1 MALDAPVFSSYDLEL
16 DTVFQKLQGRDE
28 IETVA
33 LQFPDGL
40 RDHATDVAAVFEDRL
55 ETDMIISAD
64 PSFGA
69 CDVALNLEPYADAL
83 VHFGHTE
90 MPSVE
95 DAYDFEVH
103 FVAARHKAP
112 VGPVAVDAAEAL
124 RAEHGVDTVGVFTT
138 AQHGHKLEE
147 ALEALEEAGFT
158 ALVGHGDDR
167 VAGAGQVL
175 GCNYTAATSVHD
187 DVEGFVYLGSGD
199 FHPVAVRFSTEL
211 PMALAD
217 PYTEKVRD
225 VEETYDRLMRQ
236 RYAAIG
242 AARDAQSW
250 GVLAG
255 THVGQSRFGL
265 ARGLVDALR
274 RDGYEAHLVA
284 LQFFSWQALQNFRH
298 LDAFVNTG
306 CPRITTDDV
315 DEYPMPM
322 LTPPEME
329 IAIGR
334 KDLDEYRFD
343 EFMGSEPRPKGE
355 AGVAMVRGPG
365 ETGSAEP

>member
-16 DTVFQKLQGRDE
+16 EHVFQKLEGRDD
-28 IETVA
+28 IEAVG

-40 RDHATDVAAVFEDRL
+40 RDHATDVADVFEDRL
-55 ETDMIISAD
+55 DASVIVSAD

-69 CDVALNLEPYADAL
+69 CDVALNLEGHVDAL

-103 FVAARHKAP
+103 FVAAHHKAP
-112 VGPVAVDAAEAL
+112 VGPVAVDAARVLEEDHG
-124 RAEHGVDTVGVFTT
+124 AETVGVFTT
-138 AQHGHKLEE
+138 AQHGHKLGEV
-147 ALEALEEAGFT
+147 LDALEEAGFA
-158 ALVGHGDDR
+158 ALVGHGDNR
-167 VAGAGQVL
+167 VSGAGQVL
-175 GCNYTAATSVHD
+175 GCNYTAATSVRD
-187 DVEGFVYLGSGD
+187 DVDGFVYVGSGD

-217 PYTEKVRD
+217 PYTEEVRD

-236 RYAAIG
+236 RYAQIS
-242 AARDAQSW
+242 AAMDARSW

-255 THVGQSRFGL
+255 THVGQSRFGM
-265 ARGLVDALR
+265 ARGLVEALR
-274 RDGYEAHLVA
+274 REGYEAHLVA
-284 LQFFSWQALQNFRH
+284 LQYFTWEALKSFRH

-315 DEYPMPM
+315 DEYPIPM

-343 EFMGSEPRPKGE
+343 EFMGTEPRPKGDE
-355 AGVAMVRGPG
+355 GVAMVRGPG
-365 ETGSAEP
+365 ES